1 MAIDKN
7 TVEHVAHLARIE
19 LKNQELEKFSQ
30 QLQGIL
36 DFIDK
41 LKEIEI
47 KDIPPTS
54 HILPISN
61 VLREDVNKE
70 SLIPEKAL
78 LNSPNK
84 QAGFFAVPKVIE

>member
-1 MAIDKN
+1 MAIDKK

-41 LKEIEI
+41 LKELEI

-54 HILPISN
+54 HILPLNN
-61 VLREDVNKE
+61 VLREDVSKE
-70 SLIPEKAL
+70 SLLPEKAL

>member
-47 KDIPPTS
+47 KDMPPTS
-54 HILPISN
+54 RILPISN
-61 VLREDVNKE
+61 VLREDVSKE

>member
-7 TVEHVAHLARIE
+7 TVEYVVHLARIE

-61 VLREDVNKE
+61 VLREDVSKE